1 MKNWNMKLMAKD
13 EKSKINDWISHG
25 IHKIRDINLRMERNQ
40 SYSRVQRPIIVSGG
54 TLRTLRGNALRAD
67 YEATGSTPVISNEY
81 WIVPQ
86 IRHQYD
92 SLGRKVP
99 AFYRCEVFHEDN
111 YRGTLDVSCR
121 SYNDLL
127 EQSNNKNREIR
138 EAV

>member
-1 MKNWNMKLMAKD
+1 MKTLDIRRCETQAKQH
-13 EKSKINDWISHG
+13 KNALTRYG
-25 IHKIRDINLRMERNQ
+25 THKIRDIRVRMELNE

-86 IRHQYD
+86 VRHQYD
-92 SLGRKVP
+92 CLGRKVP

-111 YRGTLDVSCR
+111 YKATLDVSCR